1 MDVDENSTRGNQVGA
16 TSIAIELTG
25 EMLIGARGVR
35 GTESTL
41 RAVDPATGAELEPDF
56 GGGSARDV
64 DAACVLAEA
73 AFNPFRAVSL
83 ERRAE
88 FLEAIA
94 QGILDLGDVLVERVI
109 RESGLPRGRVEGE
122 RGRTVG
128 QLRLFA
134 TLAREGR
141 WLNATIDR
149 ALPERKP
156 APRPDL
162 RAQKI
167 AVGPVAVFSAS
178 NFPLAFSVAGGDTA
192 AAFAAGCPV
201 VAKSHSSHLG
211 TSELVGRVIQ
221 KVVADCGLPEG
232 VFSLLV
238 GSGSSVGEELVKHS
252 AIQAV
257 GFTGSRR
264 VGRTLVALAAAREV
278 PIPVYAEMSSI
289 NPVFLLPG
297 ALAQRAEQIAQGLID
312 SVTLGTGQFC
322 TKPGIAMGI
331 AGPDFERFRAAA
343 QAGVE
348 AKAATTMLNSGI
360 HRAYCHGAAQ
370 WGKDSGVQR
379 LSAGGAAP
387 EGSYA
392 GQPMLFATT
401 ARHFMET
408 PSLLEE
414 VFGPAV
420 LLIEC
425 GGGDELL
432 AVASSLNGQLTATL
446 HLADADT
453 ELARTLVPLLER
465 KAGRILVN
473 GFPTG
478 VEVCYAMVHGG
489 PPPATSDSRATSV
502 GAMSIERFLRPV
514 CYQGFPAELLPE
526 ALQDANPLH
535 LLRLVEGKLE
545 QA

>member
-1 MDVDENSTRGNQVGA
+1 MLTAEMT
-16 TSIAIELTG
+16 LTG
-25 EMLIGARGVR
+25 EMLIGARAVR
-35 GTESTL
+35 GAESTL
-41 RAVDPATGAELEPDF
+41 HAVNPATGAEMEPAF
-56 GGGSARDV
+56 GGGSAAEV
-64 DAACVLAEA
+64 DLACTLAED
-73 AFNPFRAVSL
+73 AFDTYRAVSL
-83 ERRAE
+83 EKRAQ

-94 QGILDLGDVLVERVI
+94 QGILDLGDVLVERVMS
-109 RESGLPRGRVEGE
+109 ESGLPRGRVEGE

-134 TLAREGR
+134 LLAREGR
-141 WLNATIDR
+141 WLNATLDR
-149 ALPERKP
+149 ALPDRKP
-156 APRPDL
+156 LPRVDL

-167 AVGPVAVFSAS
+167 PVGPVAVFGAS

-201 VAKSHSSHLG
+201 VAKSHPSHLG

-221 KVVADCGLPEG
+221 KTVAECGLPEG

-238 GSGSSVGEELVKHS
+238 GDGSTVGEELVKHP

-264 VGRTLVALAAAREV
+264 VGRMLVALAAAREV

-297 ALAQRAEQIAQGLID
+297 ALAQRAEAMAQGLID

-322 TKPGIAMGI
+322 TKPGIVMGV
-331 AGPDFERFRAAA
+331 AGPDFDRFRVAA
-343 QAGVE
+343 QAAVE

-360 HRAYCHGAAQ
+360 HRAYCQGAAD
-370 WGKDSGVQR
+370 WGSDSGVR
-379 LSAGGAAP
+379 PLSSGGAAGNGP
-387 EGSYA
+387 YA
-392 GQPMLFATT
+392 GQPMLFATSG
-401 ARHFMET
+401 AHFLKS
-408 PSLLEE
+408 PNFLEE
-414 VFGPAV
+414 VFGPAA

-425 GGGDELL
+425 SGTDEL
-432 AVASSLNGQLTATL
+432 VAIAKHFNGQLTATL
-446 HLADADT
+446 HMAEEDA
-453 ELARTLVPLLER
+453 ELARTLLLLLER
-465 KAGRILVN
+465 KAGRLLVN

-489 PPPATSDSRATSV
+489 PSPATSDSRVTSV

-526 ALQDANPLH
+526 ALQDANPLN
-535 LLRLVEGKLE
+535 LWRLVEGKLQ